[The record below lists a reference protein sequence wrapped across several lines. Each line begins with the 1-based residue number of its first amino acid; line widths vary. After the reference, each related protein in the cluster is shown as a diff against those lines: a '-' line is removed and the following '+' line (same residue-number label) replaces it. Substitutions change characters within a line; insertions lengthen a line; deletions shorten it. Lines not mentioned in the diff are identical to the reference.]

1 MKRVTLADIACSV
14 IGWEDMARQAK
25 KNPHSLFTESYC
37 DNTADAARKLLKQRL
52 DSLPAKD
59 QPNILNIVQLEE
71 RLR

>member
-14 IGWEDMARQAK
+14 IGWEDMERQAK
-25 KNPHSLFTESYC
+25 KNPHSLFTEDYC
-37 DNTADAARKLLKQRL
+37 NKTADAARKLLKQRL